1 MTAQTAPAAESSLRL
16 FARHDL
22 VLERA
27 NGHAEITGMRTTLR
41 VGPLSSAT
49 SAAVQRLF
57 SSPASESELAA
68 GVVDAE
74 GLSAL
79 PGFLLLLHHLDAAG
93 VLGRLVTEGARPL
106 ASLVPLVDGY
116 RFAPSPAA
124 GCTYRLSRFALLRR
138 QGADLVLES
147 PLAPAL
153 VVVHAPEV
161 AVLVHALARPRT
173 PDDLAEE
180 SGLAPGTRCRLLELL
195 SGAGLIGHAGEE
207 DPATPLGKWEF
218 HDLLFHSRSRLGRR
232 RDPYGGTNRFQG
244 VAEPPAAVKAPM
256 TGELETLPRC
266 DPGSPPSSP
275 LGEVLERRRSVRRHA
290 PAPLTRAQLG
300 EFLSRAAGTRG
311 VVATPYGELTSR
323 PYPGGGAL
331 YELEVYAAV
340 DRCEGLPAGLYQ
352 YLPVHHGLARL
363 SGATPAVRRLLEDA
377 YLSIDRASRPQVLLV
392 LAARF
397 PRVSWKYSSMAYALV
412 LKDVGVLMQT
422 MYLVATDMGL
432 APCALGGGNADLF
445 AAAAGLD
452 YLEEGSVGEFTL
464 GTRAVEPGADPS
476 AEALIP

>member
-1 MTAQTAPAAESSLRL
+1 MTAPAAESSLRL

-27 NGHAEITGMRTTLR
+27 NGHVEITGMRTNLR
-41 VGPLSSAT
+41 VGPLSSAA
-49 SAAVQRLF
+49 SAAVQLLF

-124 GCTYRLSRFALLRR
+124 GGRTYRLSRFALLRR

-153 VVVHAPEV
+153 IVVHAPEV
-161 AVLVHALARPRT
+161 ALLVHALARPRT
-173 PDDLAEE
+173 PDDLAEGGGGMARDTL
-180 SGLAPGTRCRLLELL
+180 SRLLELL
-195 SGAGLIGHAGEE
+195 SGAGLIEHGGEE
-207 DPATPLGKWEF
+207 DPATPLGQWEF

-232 RDPYGGTNRFQG
+232 RDPYGGTGRFQG
-244 VAEPPAAVKAPM
+244 VVEPPAAVKAPM
-256 TGELETLPRC
+256 TGELESLPRR
-266 DPGSPPSSP
+266 DPDSPSSSP
-275 LGEVLERRRSVRRHA
+275 LGDVLERRRSVRSQGR
-290 PAPLTRAQLG
+290 APLTRAQLG
-300 EFLSRAAGTRG
+300 EFLHRAAGTRG
-311 VVATPYGELTSR
+311 TVATPYGELTSR

-331 YELEVYAAV
+331 YELEIYAAV
-340 DRCEGLPAGLYQ
+340 DRCEGLPPGLYQ
-352 YLPVHHGLARL
+352 YLPAHHGLARL
-363 SGATPAVRRLLEDA
+363 SGATPAVQRLLEDA
-377 YLSIDRASRPQVLLV
+377 YLSIDRVSRPQVLLV

-464 GTRAVEPGADPS
+464 GTRAGERGADPS

>member
-1 MTAQTAPAAESSLRL
+1 MSAPAAETSLRL

-27 NGHAEITGMRTTLR
+27 NGHVEITGMRTNLR
-41 VGPLSSAT
+41 VGPLSSAA
-49 SAAVQRLF
+49 SAAVQLLF

-74 GLSAL
+74 GPSAL

-93 VLGRLVTEGARPL
+93 VLGRLVTERARPL
-106 ASLVPLVDGY
+106 ASLLPLVDGY

-124 GCTYRLSRFALLRR
+124 GGRTYRLSRFALLRR

-153 VVVHAPEV
+153 IVVHAPEV
-161 AVLVHALARPRT
+161 ALLVHALARPRT
-173 PDDLAEE
+173 REHLGEEVGGVVPDTL
-180 SGLAPGTRCRLLELL
+180 CRLLELL
-195 SGAGLIGHAGEE
+195 SGAGLMEHGGEE
-207 DPATPLGKWEF
+207 DPATALGQWEF

-232 RDPYGGTNRFQG
+232 RDPYGGTNRFRG
-244 VAEPPAAVKAPM
+244 VVDPPVVVKAPM
-256 TGELETLPRC
+256 TGDLETLPQR
-266 DPGSPPSSP
+266 DPDSPPSSP
-275 LGEVLERRRSVRRHA
+275 LGDVLKRRRSVRSHA

-300 EFLSRAAGTRG
+300 EFLHRAARSRGT
-311 VVATPYGELTSR
+311 VATPYGELTSR
-323 PYPGGGAL
+323 PYPSGGAL
-331 YELEVYAAV
+331 YELEIYAAV
-340 DRCEGLPAGLYQ
+340 DRCEGLGCGLYQ
-352 YLPVHHGLARL
+352 YLPEEHGLVRL
-363 SGATPAVRRLLEDA
+363 CGPTPGVERLIEDA
-377 YLSIDRASRPQVLLV
+377 YLSIDRVSRPQVLLV

-397 PRVSWKYSSMAYALV
+397 QRVSWKYSSMAYALV
-412 LKDVGVLMQT
+412 LKDVGVMMQT

-452 YLEEGSVGEFTL
+452 YLEEGSVGEFVL
-464 GTRAVEPGADPS
+464 GTPDGEPLGVGPSVEVPAP
-476 AEALIP
+476 

>member
-1 MTAQTAPAAESSLRL
+1 MTVPAGESSLRL

-27 NGHAEITGMRTTLR
+27 NGHVEITGMRTNLR
-41 VGPLSSAT
+41 VGPLSSAA
-49 SAAVQRLF
+49 SAAVQLLF
-57 SSPASESELAA
+57 SSSASESDLAA
-68 GVVDAE
+68 GVVGAE

-116 RFAPSPAA
+116 RFAPAPAA
-124 GCTYRLSRFALLRR
+124 GRTHRLSRFALLRR

-153 VVVHAPEV
+153 IVVHAPEV
-161 AVLVHALARPRT
+161 ALLVHALARPRT
-173 PDDLAEE
+173 PE
-180 SGLAPGTRCRLLELL
+180 GLAGEAGGVAPDTLTRLLELL
-195 SGAGLIGHAGEE
+195 SGAGLIEHGDEE
-207 DPATPLGKWEF
+207 DPATPLGQWEF
-218 HDLLFHSRSRLGRR
+218 HDLLFHGRSRLGRR

-244 VAEPPAAVKAPM
+244 VVEPPAAVKAPM
-256 TGELETLPRC
+256 TGELETLPRR
-266 DPGSPPSSP
+266 DPDSPASSP
-275 LGEVLERRRSVRRHA
+275 LGDVLERRRSVRSQA
-290 PAPLTRAQLG
+290 VAPLTRAQLG

-311 VVATPYGELTSR
+311 TVATPYGELTSR

-331 YELEVYAAV
+331 YELEIYAAV
-340 DRCEGLPAGLYQ
+340 DRCQGLPAGLYQ
-352 YLPVHHGLARL
+352 YLPARHGLARL
-363 SGATPAVRRLLEDA
+363 SGATPAVQRLLEDA
-377 YLSIDRASRPQVLLV
+377 HLSIDRVSRPQVVLV

-397 PRVSWKYSSMAYALV
+397 QRVSWKYSSMAYALV
-412 LKDVGVLMQT
+412 LKDVGALMQT

-432 APCALGGGNADLF
+432 APCGLGGGNADLF
-445 AAAAGLD
+445 AAATGLD

-464 GTRAVEPGADPS
+464 GTRAPERGADPS
-476 AEALIP
+476 AEAPIP